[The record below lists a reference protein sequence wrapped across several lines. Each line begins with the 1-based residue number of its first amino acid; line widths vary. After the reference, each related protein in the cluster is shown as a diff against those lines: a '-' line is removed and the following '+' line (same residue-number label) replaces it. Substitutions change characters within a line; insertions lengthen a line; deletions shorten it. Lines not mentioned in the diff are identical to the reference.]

1 VSAEKLVAVAF
12 LCMSV
17 LSLLWQGTALQA
29 LIRDSSL
36 RSRATHAYG
45 GLRRTAVCRV
55 AAAIAYV
62 LVGINAIWPRVE
74 VLLLTFAVYSAVQA
88 LWQINAWADLR
99 LARRLK
105 TVDPARIAEPTR

>member
-1 VSAEKLVAVAF
+1 MSAERGVAIAF
-12 LCMSV
+12 LCMSI
-17 LSLLWQGTALQA
+17 LSMLWQSRTLRA
-29 LIRDSSL
+29 LIRDSTL

-45 GLRRTAVCRV
+45 GLRRTAACRV
-55 AAAIAYV
+55 AVAIAYV
-62 LVGINAIWPRVE
+62 LVGINALWPRVE
-74 VLLLTFAVYSAVQA
+74 VLLLTFAVFCSTQA